1 MAEFINM
8 ATRDAGALEITRA
21 TESYP
26 LVKQVW
32 FQQGAEFYY
41 QDYPG
46 VIEAEGESGWM
57 NHAPQA
63 WLADPACETRE
74 LLYVAHMAIFENVEA
89 LDFLVTSARAVS
101 LGIDSC
107 P

>member
-1 MAEFINM
+1 M

-32 FQQGAEFYY
+32 FQQGAEFYC

-46 VIEAEGESGWM
+46 VIEAEGDTGERGWM

-63 WLADPACETRE
+63 RLADPACETRE
-74 LLYVAHMAIFENVEA
+74 LL
-89 LDFLVTSARAVS
+89 
-101 LGIDSC
+101 
-107 P
+107 